1 MANSPKPTIRYPRFL
16 IVILALLPLA
26 GCAVAVGAG
35 AGVGV
40 AAVSERGIKTRAI
53 DLKIEAFILK
63 EFLVTAIKSLAI
75 IDLEVY
81 EGRVLLT
88 GTTTDIKLADQAV
101 ALSWKASG
109 VTEVINEV
117 QLNKA
122 GTAANFAKDSWITT
136 QLTAK
141 LTLDENVL
149 SINYA
154 IETVNG
160 VVDLIG
166 IAQDRQEIERVIA
179 HAGNIEY
186 VRRVVNHVRIKNP
199 TPT

>member
-1 MANSPKPTIRYPRFL
+1 MTNAPKRHHRLPRFA
-16 IVILALLPLA
+16 ILLLLLLPLT
-26 GCAVAVGAG
+26 GCAAAVGAG

-63 EFLVTAIKSLAI
+63 EFLVTEIKSLAI
-75 IDLEVY
+75 IDVEVY

-88 GTTTDIKLADQAV
+88 GTTTDTKLADQAV
-101 ALSWKASG
+101 ALAWKASG

-122 GTAANFAKDSWITT
+122 GTAANYVKDTWITT
-136 QLTAK
+136 QLTTK
-141 LTLDENVL
+141 LTLDGDVL
-149 SINYA
+149 SINYS

-160 VVDLIG
+160 VVYLIG
-166 IAQDRQEIERVIA
+166 IAQDKQEIDRVIA
-179 HAGNIEY
+179 HAGNIEF
-186 VRRVVNHVRIKNP
+186 VRRVVNHTRIKKP
-199 TPT
+199 PLT

>member
-1 MANSPKPTIRYPRFL
+1 MTDSPKPALRLPSFL
-16 IVILALLPLA
+16 ILILALLPLA

-63 EFLVTAIKSLAI
+63 EFLVTDIKSLAI
-75 IDLEVY
+75 IDVEVY

-88 GTTTDIKLADQAV
+88 GTTTDTKLADQAV

-122 GTAANFAKDSWITT
+122 GTAANYAKDTWITT
-136 QLTAK
+136 KLTVK

-160 VVDLIG
+160 VVYLIG
-166 IAQDRQEIERVIA
+166 IAQDRQEIDRVIA
-179 HAGNIEY
+179 HAGNIEF
-186 VRRVVNHVRIKNP
+186 VRRVVNHVRIKKP
-199 TPT
+199 PLT

>member
-1 MANSPKPTIRYPRFL
+1 MTNAPKRHHRLPRFA
-16 IVILALLPLA
+16 ILLLLLLPLT
-26 GCAVAVGAG
+26 GCAAAVGAG

-63 EFLVTAIKSLAI
+63 EFLVTEIKSLAI
-75 IDLEVY
+75 IDVEVY

-88 GTTTDIKLADQAV
+88 GTTTDPKLADQAV
-101 ALSWKASG
+101 ALAWKASG

-122 GTAANFAKDSWITT
+122 GTAANYVKDTWITT
-136 QLTAK
+136 QLTTK
-141 LTLDENVL
+141 LTLDGDVL
-149 SINYA
+149 SINYS

-160 VVDLIG
+160 VVYLIG
-166 IAQDRQEIERVIA
+166 IAQDKQEIDRVIA
-179 HAGNIEY
+179 HAGNIEF
-186 VRRVVNHVRIKNP
+186 VRRVVNHTRIKKP
-199 TPT
+199 PLT

>member
-1 MANSPKPTIRYPRFL
+1 MTNSPTPRLRMPRFAIL
-16 IVILALLPLA
+16 LALLLPLT

-40 AAVSERGIKTRAI
+40 TAVSERGIKGRAI
-53 DLKIEAFILK
+53 DLKIKAFILK
-63 EFLVTAIKSLAI
+63 EFLVTEIKSLAI
-75 IDLEVY
+75 IDIQVF

-88 GTTTDIKLADQAV
+88 GTTTDTKLADQAV

-117 QLNKA
+117 QLNKS
-122 GTAANFAKDSWITT
+122 GTAANYAKDTWITT

-141 LTLDENVL
+141 LTLDSNIL
-149 SINYA
+149 SVNYA

-160 VVDLIG
+160 VVYLIG
-166 IAQDRQEIERVIA
+166 IAQDKQELNRVIA
-179 HAGNIEY
+179 HAGNIEF
-186 VRRVVNHVRIKNP
+186 VRQVVNHVRIKKP
-199 TPT
+199 PLT